1 MKLIER
7 KECWRV
13 TWIGWI
19 CLLAFGTLVSLL
31 LLFTIHPFL
40 APTKPVEADI
50 LIVDNLLVDYG
61 LKNLSDEFK
70 SKNYSLILSAGVELP
85 QGSPLAADYK
95 TSAEL
100 NAAILVKFGIHEK
113 EIVAI
118 TPKPVKRDRTFASA
132 LAVKNWL
139 AQNNMQ
145 PKGIN
150 LFSIGPHSRR
160 SWILFKEAIGEETP
174 VGIIAFENREYD
186 PKRWWKT
193 SSGVR
198 IVLGETIAYLYAKLV
213 FDPERVRAEIATK

>member
-13 TWIGWI
+13 TWVGWI
-19 CLLAFGTLVSLL
+19 GILAFWGLVMLL
-31 LLFTIHPFL
+31 YLFTIHPFL
-40 APTKPVEADI
+40 APTKPVDADI
-50 LIVDNLLVDYG
+50 LIVDNFLEDYG
-61 LKNLSDEFK
+61 LKELSDEFR
-70 SKNYSLILSAGVELP
+70 SKNYSLILSPGIRLP
-85 QGSPLAADYK
+85 QGSPLAAQYK
-95 TSAEL
+95 TSGEL
-100 NAAILVKFGIHEK
+100 SAAILKKFEISEK
-113 EIVAI
+113 AIVPI
-118 TPKPVKRDRTFASA
+118 IPKPVERDRTFASA

-139 AQNNMQ
+139 DQNNIQ

-160 SWILFKEAIGEETP
+160 SWMLYKEAIGKEIP

-198 IVLGETIAYLYAKLV
+198 IVLSETIAYIYAKLV
-213 FDPERVRAEIATK
+213 FDPERVRAEIATE